1 MGATLVWPVLT
12 VLGFLFFTGLVVA
25 LGTSTTA
32 RYEFER
38 NGARAPQRSAAESKA
53 AHPAGSSVPSRPAGA
68 AQGAVEVAVRPA
80 ATATGEGPTWWLVG
94 ESARVLAGPFG

>member
-1 MGATLVWPVLT
+1 MTMGATLVWPAVT

-38 NGARAPQRSAAESKA
+38 NGARTPQRSAAESRA
-53 AHPAGSSVPSRPAGA
+53 AHPAGSAPSRPAGT
-68 AQGAVEVAVRPA
+68 AQAGAQAVEVAVRP
-80 ATATGEGPTWWLVG
+80 
-94 ESARVLAGPFG
+94 